1 MIDALAR
8 VSDGTRMLAEART
21 AFDAL
26 KIADAAEAYR
36 YAMKLAGGSEEA
48 QRSASTLKLR
58 AERLAG
64 ELLRDMP
71 ETRGGDRKSDGRT
84 SDPKP
89 GTYAEQGID
98 KRVAARCQKIASI
111 PEEKF
116 EEFLAVAEEIT
127 NAGIVRIANEI
138 DRFTESEA
146 PDLPDEKYR
155 VIYADPPWKY
165 GSAQHTT
172 EEQETVLANHYPP
185 MADDKLLSLPVKE
198 IAKDESVLFMWAT
211 SPRIRFAF
219 ELADAWG
226 FEYKALFVWD
236 KIKHNVG
243 YYNSVRHEFLLIC
256 TRGSCLPDSKELHD
270 SVVSIERTEHS
281 VKPAYFRE
289 IIDRMYPNGKRI
301 ELFRRGGR
309 VGRWD
314 VWGDEAK

>member
-1 MIDALAR
+1 
-8 VSDGTRMLAEART
+8 MLSEAKT

-26 KIADAAEAYR
+26 RIADAAEAYR
-36 YAMKLAGGSEEA
+36 YAIKLAGGSEEA
-48 QRSASTLKLR
+48 QRKASELKLR

-71 ETRGGDRKSDGRT
+71 KAPSGREAVALKSEGRT
-84 SDPKP
+84 SNP
-89 GTYAEQGID
+89 TYAEQGID
-98 KRVAARCQKIASI
+98 KRVAARCQMVASI

-116 EEFLAVAEEIT
+116 EEFIAIAEEIS
-127 NAGIVRIANEI
+127 NAAVLRIAREVN
-138 DRFTESEA
+138 RFAEA
-146 PDLPDEKYR
+146 ETPNLPDERYR
-155 VIYADPPWKY
+155 VLYADPPWKY
-165 GSAQHTT
+165 GNAQHTT
-172 EEQETVLANHYPP
+172 EEQDTVLSNHYPP
-185 MADDKLLSLPVKE
+185 MDDDKLLSLPVKE
-198 IAKDESVLFMWAT
+198 IAKDEAVLFLWAT

-256 TRGSCLPDSKELHD
+256 TRGSCLPDVKELYD

-289 IIDRMYPNGKRI
+289 IIDKMYPNGKRI

-309 VGRWD
+309 VGLWD
-314 VWGDEAK
+314 AWGDEAK